1 MASYK
6 KPPSPFESPF
16 KSLPPLSIYR
26 DEKKG
31 REGRKNNETTL
42 FFTSLKIPRI
52 VTESTRPETISD
64 RYNEFLP
71 RNAYRF
77 RIPIAE
83 NEATFLWI

>member
-31 REGRKNNETTL
+31 REGRKNNETTIIIIL
-42 FFTSLKIPRI
+42 YFVKNTTNRDR
-52 VTESTRPETISD
+52 EHSTRNYL
-64 RYNEFLP
+64 R
-71 RNAYRF
+71 
-77 RIPIAE
+77 
-83 NEATFLWI
+83 